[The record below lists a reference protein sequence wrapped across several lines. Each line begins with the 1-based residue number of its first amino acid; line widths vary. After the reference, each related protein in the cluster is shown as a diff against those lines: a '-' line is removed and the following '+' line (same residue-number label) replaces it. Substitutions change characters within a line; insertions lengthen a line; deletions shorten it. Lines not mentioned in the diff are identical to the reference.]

1 MISVSSDLHVT
12 VTSPSV
18 FIINFSWKHSGIWS
32 VIRFAFL
39 MFRTA
44 HTCIPPE
51 PLPSSPGLGLPSRIQ
66 FIIGSSFRPEKL
78 CTSALVPRVFP
89 RVKLFFNLRDPPSIY
104 LLSDYGG
111 HLPRLPELP
120 NLLDTTPHVISFS
133 PSRISPNDKDNSA
146 SLPQESSADY
156 ARRRKITSFAH
167 LSPRS
172 RFNPFYGYPI
182 DPSPHSST
190 LHYLRYGRRRKRDL
204 IRTLVALWWERWRF
218 RVSWTFS
225 LLFIF
230 SCARWWLWWRQRRK
244 SVFSIRGRPNEV

>member
-1 MISVSSDLHVT
+1 METFQHLERHQVRISDVSNSSHVQ
-12 VTSPSV
+12 
-18 FIINFSWKHSGIWS
+18 
-32 VIRFAFL
+32 
-39 MFRTA
+39 
-44 HTCIPPE
+44 
-51 PLPSSPGLGLPSRIQ
+51 PLNPSPGLGLPSRIQ
-66 FIIGSSFRPEKL
+66 FTIGSSFRPEKFS
-78 CTSALVPRVFP
+78 TSALVPRVFHK
-89 RVKLFFNLRDPPSIY
+89 VKLFSTSETFASIY

-120 NLLDTTPHVISFS
+120 DLLDTTAHVIPTRISSFS
-133 PSRISPNDKDNSA
+133 PSRPSPKDEDNSA
-146 SLPQESSADY
+146 SLTHLPEESSADY

-182 DPSPHSST
+182 DPSPRSSAPFT

-204 IRTLVALWWERWRF
+204 IRTLVALWWEKWRL

-230 SCARWWLWWRQRRK
+230 FYARWWWRQRRK